1 MKFKYRELNLPS
13 PFSKKQKLQRSVIP
27 ISISSNSVSL
37 RYEALID
44 SGADFSILPV
54 GLAEI
59 LEINLDKLSKIYFT
73 GATGDVTEGIISE
86 INLELEGEVFK
97 TKIVFASLPKNVGIL
112 GQYGF
117 FDKFVVKFDLVKKEI
132 ELKPR
137 K

>member
-13 PFSKKQKLQRSVIP
+13 PFSKRQKLQRPVIP
-27 ISISSNSVSL
+27 ISLSKNSVSI

-44 SGADFSILPV
+44 SGADFSILPA

-59 LEINLDKLSKIYFT
+59 LKINLSKSPKIYFSS
-73 GATGDVTEGIISE
+73 ASGDVAEGVISE

-97 TKIVFASLPKNVGIL
+97 TKVIFASLPQNVGIL

-117 FDKFVVKFDLVKKEI
+117 FDKFVVKFDLIKEEI
-132 ELKPR
+132 ELR
-137 K
+137 TR